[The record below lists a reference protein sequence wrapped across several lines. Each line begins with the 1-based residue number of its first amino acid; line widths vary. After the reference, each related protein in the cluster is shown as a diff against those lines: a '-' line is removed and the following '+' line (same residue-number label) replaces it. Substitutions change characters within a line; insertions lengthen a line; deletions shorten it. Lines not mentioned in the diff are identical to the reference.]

1 MLLSSLMV
9 YNSIGPID
17 ETALEGLALIINLSK
32 SLRVKDGEVSE

>member
-17 ETALEGLALIINLSK
+17 EGALNNISLIVNLSK
-32 SLRVKDGEVSE
+32 TLRVRKGNGD